1 MAEVW
6 ETLSTVRISL
16 SDPQSVIALATYAD
30 KDSFPTSAVSQ
41 TAYRAEDTG
50 IYYTYDSDLEEWES
64 VDLLISDDRLNNL
77 ITLYGQDK
85 ATQRAITIIIAG
97 LYGKLNFTKSNVG
110 AETTEY
116 QTLNDTIAYYKALR
130 DQYKE
135 EEAETSATN
144 TGLIISMPE
153 SPVGGFFE

>member
-16 SDPQSVIALATYAD
+16 SDPQGVIALATYDD
-30 KDSFPTSAVSQ
+30 KDSFPATAISQ

-50 IYYTYDSDLEEWES
+50 IYYTYDSDLAEWES

-85 ATQRAITIIIAG
+85 AIQRAITIIIAG
-97 LYGKLNFTKSNVG
+97 LYGKLNFTKINSG

-116 QTLNDTIAYYKALR
+116 QTLNDTIAFYKALR

-144 TGLIISMPE
+144 TGRFIPMPE
-153 SPVGGFFE
+153 TPVGGFYE

>member
-16 SDPQSVIALATYAD
+16 SDPQGVNALLTFAD
-30 KDSFPTSAVSQ
+30 KDSFPTSAISQ
-41 TAYRAEDTG
+41 TATRAEDTG
-50 IYYTYDSDLEEWES
+50 IYYTYDSELKEYSEEE
-64 VDLLISDDRLNNL
+64 LLISDDSLNTL
-77 ITLYGQDK
+77 ISLYGQDK
-85 ATQRAITIIIAG
+85 AIQRAITIIIAG
-97 LYGKLNFTKSNVG
+97 LSSKLRFIKSNVG

-116 QTLNDTIAYYKALR
+116 QPLISTLNYYKELR
-130 DQYKE
+130 NLYKE